1 MERQWEVNRES
12 SLNYSRVGFVKQI
25 SSFLKTVLQQ
35 DSAVTYSHPS
45 FSGTERETPLQMEIS
60 FISVDVPHKSNFYS
74 VFRVSPVSIS
84 EKHNQLTT
92 IFLPESPILEW
103 HIVLPLQSI
112 LFLYFWNA
120 LKNPQ
125 EIKKKKKK
133 NTIEIMWLAGGRPG
147 LWGAVFWLL
156 DPCSLRSV
164 LSSPSLHWGSEPRE
178 AAFLGTALAPLSPD
192 FYSVFFLFLFN
203 FLWIFKSISKI
214 QK

>member
-12 SLNYSRVGFVKQI
+12 SLNYSRVGFVKQS

-103 HIVLPLQSI
+103 HIVLPFHSI
-112 LFLYFWNA
+112 LFLYFWNV
-120 LKNPQ
+120 LKNLNSFKKIYGKL
-125 EIKKKKKK
+125 EKKKKT
-133 NTIEIMWLAGGRPG
+133 TIEIRWQRGQS
-147 LWGAVFWLL
+147 
-156 DPCSLRSV
+156 CC
-164 LSSPSLHWGSEPRE
+164 
-178 AAFLGTALAPLSPD
+178 
-192 FYSVFFLFLFN
+192 
-203 FLWIFKSISKI
+203 
-214 QK
+214 